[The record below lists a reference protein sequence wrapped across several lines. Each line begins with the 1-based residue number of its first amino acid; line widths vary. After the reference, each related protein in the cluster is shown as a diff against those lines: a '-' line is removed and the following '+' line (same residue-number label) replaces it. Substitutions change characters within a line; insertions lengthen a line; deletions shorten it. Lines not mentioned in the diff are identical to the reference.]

1 MTCTLTRFAPS
12 PNGLLHLGH
21 VFAAHVVWSRANQLD
36 AGVLLRIEDTDFTRC
51 RPEFDAAIIEDLNW
65 LGFSWTGEV
74 VRQSERKPLY
84 DRTAEELKRMGLLYP
99 CPCTRKDIEASWA
112 GTPEFGP
119 EGMRYRG
126 TCKGKSLD
134 MNQPLAWR
142 LDMQAALQRMGP
154 LAVQTAEHGTIDF
167 RPLAEATGDVVLL
180 RKDIGSSYHLS
191 ATIDDAEQN
200 ITHVIRGEDM
210 RDATAVHRV
219 LQSLLGLPVPI
230 YHFHPLL
237 TESDGRKLAKR
248 DGADGVR
255 MLRAQGRSA
264 AEIRALATAH
274 WSLV

>member
-84 DRTAEELKRMGLLYP
+84 DRAAEELKRMGLLYP

-219 LQSLLGLPVPI
+219 LESLLGLPVPI

-255 MLRAQGRSA
+255 MLRAQGHSA

-274 WSLV
+274 WSLA